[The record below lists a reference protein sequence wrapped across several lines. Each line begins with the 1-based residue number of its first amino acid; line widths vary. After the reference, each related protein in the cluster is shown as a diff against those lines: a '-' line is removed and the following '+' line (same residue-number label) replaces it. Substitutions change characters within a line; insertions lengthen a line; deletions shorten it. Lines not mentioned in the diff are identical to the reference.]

1 MTMDDERKIAVGKI
15 LTVLNSRMA
24 AMCEPQV
31 DAAIAASVEHGIT
44 VRELIEAKVEFCWKS

>member
-1 MTMDDERKIAVGKI
+1 MADDERKIAVGKI

-24 AMCEPQV
+24 AMCRPQV

-44 VRELIEAKVEFCWKS
+44 VRELIEAKVEFCWKT